1 MKATIPPVLVALSLA
16 CFAFSPG
23 AQAVSP
29 PPDGGYPGGNT
40 AEGQDALLHLTT
52 GAHNTAVGFSSL
64 KSDTTGSYNTAI
76 GSGTLLANRGDG
88 NTATGTFALLNN
100 YDGRLNTA
108 NGTLALFSN
117 TDGNANTAVGYTALF
132 SNTLGLGNT
141 AVGDEALR
149 ANITGDANIAIGSQ
163 ALIGNSTGGGNT
175 AVGYFALYHNASG
188 IRNIALGF
196 NAGHLTTG
204 SDNIALGADAGKNR
218 TTGDYNID
226 IGNQGVAAEGNT
238 IRIGTQGTQTAT
250 YIAGIQ
256 GAIAT
261 NGLAVFV
268 DMNGKLGTMTSSA
281 RFKEDIKPMDNAS
294 ESILALKP
302 VTFHYKNDAMETA
315 QFGLVAEAVAKVN
328 PDLVVLDRDGNPY
341 TVRYE
346 QVNAMLLNEFLKEH
360 KKVQEQGATIAQQRR
375 DFEMA
380 IAKQQKQIETLAAGL
395 QKVSAQLEVSKTAQQ
410 VAENNQ

>member
-1 MKATIPPVLVALSLA
+1 MPQFLIAVLIVGLA
-16 CFAFSPG
+16 SVQN
-23 AQAVSP
+23 AQAISP
-29 PPDGGYPGGNT
+29 PPDGGYPGANT

-346 QVNAMLLNEFLKEH
+346 QVNAILLNEFLKEH

-395 QKVSAQLEVSKTAQQ
+395 QKVSAQLEVSKTAQE